1 MNLKALRCALL
12 CLFMIGALQTSEAQ
26 LFKKKSKKKA
36 AAPAPKPKKGG
47 IQPYNK
53 VITKEAKTD
62 AGLFQVHQVADKHYY
77 EIPDSLFNREMLMV
91 SRISKT
97 ATGIGFG
104 GGKIN
109 TQVLR
114 WEKKPKKVILR
125 VVSYG
130 NVAADSLPI
139 HEAVVNSNFEPVLY
153 AFDIKAIN
161 KKDSLNPAMVIE
173 VDPLFTKDVNA
184 LGMPDFYRRRFKVSR
199 LDASRSYIENIKSY
213 PLNIEARHVKTY
225 SAKSAP
231 SNQSLGSISIEIN
244 NSMILLPKEPM
255 KRRYFD
261 ERVGWF
267 ARSQVDYGLE
277 AQQSKRITYLDRWR
291 LEVKD
296 KDLEK
301 FKAGEL
307 VEPKKPIVYY
317 VDRATPKRWLPY
329 IKQGIEDW
337 QVAFEAA
344 GFKNAI
350 IAKEPPTPEE
360 DPEWSPEDVRY
371 SVVRY
376 LASPIPNANGP
387 HVSDPRSGEILESD
401 INWYHNVMSLL
412 RNWFFVQT
420 AAINPEAQTTEFR
433 DEIMGRLIRFVS
445 AHEVGHTLG
454 LPHNMGSSAAYP
466 VDSLRSKSF
475 TQKHGTAPSIMDY
488 ARFNYVAQPGDEG
501 VALMP
506 DIGVYDKHAINWGY
520 RPILNTS
527 AEDEKPILNKWI
539 TDHADDPMYHFG
551 HQQVGDIHDP
561 SAQTEDIGDDAIKAS
576 TYGIANLKRIVP
588 NLRKWTTKDG
598 EDYSD
603 LQTMYGQVV
612 GQFMRYMGHVGNNI
626 GGVYEDYKT
635 SDEEG
640 AVYTHVD
647 KDHQKNSLQFLQ
659 DELFTTP
666 EWLLDNEIF
675 NKVQYSGALERV
687 RAMQVRSLNTVL
699 HLGKMARIIENETLN
714 GNEAYRLVDMMTDL
728 RRGLW
733 SETRSGRTID
743 TYRRNLQKA
752 HIDRLHYLMT
762 AGNQRKLPAFG
773 GYRKSTVV
781 NTSQSDIRS
790 VARAELNNLKRDI
803 RNGIARTSDKMSRY
817 HLQDALERVEQILDP
832 TAGGYTPN
840 ALDTGFTEENI
851 PTCSFDF
858 YGEEGAVNEE
868 KAGKP

>member
-1 MNLKALRCALL
+1 MIKNVLTKIFLAVFL
-12 CLFMIGALQTSEAQ
+12 IGAVQTSDAQ
-26 LFKKKSKKKA
+26 LFKKKKKKTEQKAEDKSKKGDI
-36 AAPAPKPKKGG
+36 KP
-47 IQPYNK
+47 YEK

-62 AGLFQVHQVADKHYY
+62 EGLFKVHQVEDKHFY

-114 WEKKPKKVILR
+114 WEKKPKKVLLR

-130 NVAADSLPI
+130 NVAADSLPV
-139 HEAVVNSNFEPVLY
+139 HEAVVNSNFEPVLF
-153 AFDIKAIN
+153 AFDIKAFN
-161 KKDSLNPAMVIE
+161 KKDSLNPATVIE
-173 VDPLFTKDVNA
+173 VDPLFSKDVKP
-184 LGMPDFYRRRFKVSR
+184 LGMPESRRKSYKVSR
-199 LDASRSYIENIKSY
+199 LDGDRSYIESIKSY

-225 SAKSAP
+225 AAGAPP

-267 ARSQVDYGLE
+267 ARGQVDYGLD
-277 AQQSKRITYLDRWR
+277 AQESKTVRYLDRWR

-296 KDLEK
+296 EDIEK
-301 FKAGEL
+301 YKAGEL
-307 VEPKKPIVYY
+307 VEPKKPIIYY
-317 VDRATPKRWLPY
+317 VDRATPKTWVPY

-350 IAKEPPTPEE
+350 LAKDPPSKEE
-360 DPEWSPEDVRY
+360 DHEWSPEDVRY

-401 INWYHNVMSLL
+401 INWYHNVMTLL

-420 AAINPEAQTTEFR
+420 AAINPDAQSVAFK

-454 LPHNMGSSAAYP
+454 LPHNMGSSVAYP
-466 VDSLRSKSF
+466 VDSLRSAAF
-475 TQKHGTAPSIMDY
+475 TQKYGTAPSIMDY
-488 ARFNYVAQPGDEG
+488 ARFNYVAQPEDKG

-506 DIGVYDKHAINWGY
+506 NIGIYDKYAIQWGY
-520 RPILNTS
+520 KPILNTA
-527 AEDEKPILNKWI
+527 AEAEKPILNGWI
-539 TDHADDPMYHFG
+539 RAHENDPRYRFG

-561 SAQTEDIGDDAIKAS
+561 SSQTEDLGDDAIKAS
-576 TYGIANLKRIVP
+576 LYGIANLKRIVP
-588 NLRKWTTKDG
+588 NLAKWTTEDGKDY
-598 EDYSD
+598 DD
-603 LQTMYGQVV
+603 LGTLYGQVV
-612 GQFMRYMGHVGNNI
+612 SQFRRYMGHVSNNI
-626 GGVYEDYKT
+626 GGVYEYYKT
-635 SDEEG
+635 ADQEG

-647 KDHQKNSLQFLQ
+647 KEHQKNCMAFMQN
-659 DELFTTP
+659 ELFETP
-666 EWLLDNEIF
+666 EWLIDQEIF
-675 NKVQYSGALERV
+675 NKIEYSGSVERI
-687 RAMQVRSLNTVL
+687 RAMQVRYLNNIL
-699 HLGKMARIIENETLN
+699 HLGKMARIIENETIN
-714 GNEAYRLVDMMTDL
+714 GQDAYGLLEMMQDL
-728 RRGLW
+728 RRGIW
-733 SETRSGRTID
+733 SETRSGKSID

-752 HIDRLHYLMT
+752 HIDRLEYIMT
-762 AGNQRKLPAFG
+762 AKNQGKLSDFG
-773 GYRKSTVV
+773 GYRKSTIV

-803 RNGIARTSDKMSRY
+803 RSGLGRISDTMSRY
-817 HLQDALERVEQILDP
+817 HLQDALERIDLILDP
-832 TAGGYTPN
+832 
-840 ALDTGFTEENI
+840 
-851 PTCSFDF
+851 
-858 YGEEGAVNEE
+858 
-868 KAGKP
+868 K